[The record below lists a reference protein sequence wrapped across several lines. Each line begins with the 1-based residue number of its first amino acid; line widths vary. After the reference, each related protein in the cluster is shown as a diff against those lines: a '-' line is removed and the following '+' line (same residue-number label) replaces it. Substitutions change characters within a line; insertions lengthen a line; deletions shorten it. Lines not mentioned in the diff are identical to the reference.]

1 MKNLLRSFL
10 CTVPLIAALN
20 ANAQVPSYVPTTGL
34 VAWYPFN
41 SNGND
46 ASNHNNTLGNY
57 GATFVADRFGTAAAA
72 ASFNGSSNWLQITAP
87 SFTFSQTGQFTYSVW
102 EKKSTQPLAGIA
114 LMNGNNTSANFISI
128 VQGPS
133 DVQFGCNKQQSA
145 WIWTTCPDTI
155 GAWMHV
161 VATYNNGVMNLYR
174 DGMLQ
179 SSTNFTYTGT
189 TAANMGFYVG
199 RGFAGGYYA
208 GLLDDVG
215 VWTRALTQLEITA
228 LYNSTTTGL
237 NDINANQSYSVFPI
251 PSKGNVNVKLNNTF
265 VGKQFD
271 IVDQLGKIISTGTI
285 DNEIVAVNLS
295 NFAAGVYYFETSDK
309 AVKGLKMVK
318 E

>member
-1 MKNLLRSFL
+1 MKKNILNLLCAL
-10 CTVPLIAALN
+10 PLIAALN

-41 SNGND
+41 GSGND

-57 GATFVADRFGTAAAA
+57 GATFVADRFGTPTAA
-72 ASFNGSSNWLQITAP
+72 ASFNGSSNWLQINAP

-102 EKKSTQPLAGIA
+102 EKKSVQPLAGIA
-114 LMNGNNTSANFISI
+114 LMNGNSTAGNFISI
-128 VQGPS
+128 IQGAS
-133 DVQFGCNKQQSA
+133 EVQFGTNKQQSA
-145 WIWTTCPDTI
+145 WVWTTCPDTI
-155 GAWMHV
+155 GAWMHI

-174 DGMLQ
+174 DGVFQ
-179 SSTNFTYTGT
+179 STTTFTYAST
-189 TAANMGFYVG
+189 TAANLPFYVG
-199 RGFAGGYYA
+199 RGFGGGYFA

-251 PSKGNVNVKLNNTF
+251 PSKGNVTVKLNNTF
-265 VGKQFD
+265 VGKQFNV
-271 IVDQLGKIISTGTI
+271 VDQLGKIISTGTI
-285 DNEIVAVNLS
+285 DNETVSVDLS
-295 NFAAGVYYFETSDK
+295 NFASGVYYFETSDK
-309 AVKGLKMVK
+309 TVKGLKLIR

>member
-1 MKNLLRSFL
+1 MKKNILSLLCAL
-10 CTVPLIAALN
+10 PLIAALN

-57 GATFVADRFGTAAAA
+57 GATFVADRFGNPAAA
-72 ASFNGSSNWLQITAP
+72 ASFNGSSNWFQINAP
-87 SFTFSQTGQFTYSVW
+87 SFTFAQGGQFTYSVW

-114 LMNGNNTSANFISI
+114 LMNGNNTAGNFISI
-128 VQGPS
+128 IQGPTE
-133 DVQFGCNKQQSA
+133 VQFGCNKQQSA

-155 GAWMHV
+155 GAWMHIV
-161 VATYNNGVMNLYR
+161 VTYNNGVMNLYR

-189 TAANMGFYVG
+189 TATNMPFYVG
-199 RGFAGGYYA
+199 RGFGGGYYA

-215 VWTRALTQLEITA
+215 VWNLALSPLQVTA
-228 LYNSTTTGL
+228 LYNSVTTGL
-237 NDINANQSYSVFPI
+237 DNITKNQEYSVFPI

-265 VGKQFD
+265 VGKQFN

-285 DNEIVAVNLS
+285 DNETVSVDLS
-295 NFAAGVYYFETSDK
+295 NYAAGVYYFETTDK
-309 AVKGLKMVK
+309 SIKGLKIVRD
-318 E
+318 